1 MEMEEKDALGHSTL
15 GYSDRRL
22 KRKVRA
28 CKGAFRRAL
37 GEVRPGKR
45 RFAHYDYLQCVY
57 SLHADLKENGV
68 GKKASTRI
76 GMLLDR
82 PIKRN
87 THLVRTIINATST
100 GIDVKTAS
108 RWSQALRFCWRQR
121 HEWSD
126 LQRFIRANGGIAG
139 CASAFANRKMR
150 GKAQD
155 KGQGD
160 RSEKQPVRNP
170 SLQKSLA
177 VIDRM
182 RRSAANLTGPT
193 LPPSPVSP
201 ELPAGTIV
209 TVHASRGLRT
219 DLSTEFG
226 RSVRR

>member
-1 MEMEEKDALGHSTL
+1 L

-57 SLHADLKENGV
+57 SLYADLKENGA
-68 GKKASTRI
+68 GKKASARI
-76 GMLLDR
+76 GRLFDR
-82 PIKRN
+82 PIERN
-87 THLVRTIINATST
+87 THLVRKIINATST

-126 LQRFIRANGGIAG
+126 LQAFIRTHGGIAG
-139 CASAFANRKMR
+139 CASAFANRKMQ

-155 KGQGD
+155 KGQSD
-160 RSEKQPVRNP
+160 RSEKHPVRNP
-170 SLQKSLA
+170 SLEKPLT
-177 VIDRM
+177 VIERM

-193 LPPSPVSP
+193 FPPRPGSP
-201 ELPAGTIV
+201 ELPPPPITAASPPGTTAV
-209 TVHASRGLRT
+209 ALASRG
-219 DLSTEFG
+219 FW
-226 RSVRR
+226 RR

>member
-1 MEMEEKDALGHSTL
+1 MEMDERDTLRHSTL

-28 CKGAFRRAL
+28 CKEAFRRAF

-57 SLHADLKENGV
+57 SLYADLKGNGAA
-68 GKKASTRI
+68 KKVSARI
-76 GMLLDR
+76 GRLFDR
-82 PIKRN
+82 PVERN

-108 RWSQALRFCWRQR
+108 RWTQALRYCWRER
-121 HEWSD
+121 GEWSD
-126 LQRFIRANGGIAG
+126 VREFMRSNGGIAG
-139 CASAFANRKMR
+139 CASAFANRKR
-150 GKAQD
+150 QGKAQD

-160 RSEKQPVRNP
+160 RSEEQPVANP

-193 LPPSPVSP
+193 LPRSPVSP
-201 ELPAGTIV
+201 ELPPPAITPESPPGTVV
-209 TVHASRGLRT
+209 TALASRA
-219 DLSTEFG
+219 FW
-226 RSVRR
+226 RR